1 MLWQTQGIDTMI
13 RQAIRK
19 GVAVALVVAG
29 LCSTAT
35 DRAWSDTTASDAES
49 LRAVTLLFR
58 HSIVSPKFTAPKL
71 KAEWPMGLRQLTA
84 LGIREMYDT
93 GQDLRRKYVDDL
105 GFVSGSYK
113 PSEIYVRGSNTDRSL
128 QSAQLLMLGLFPLGT
143 GPDRAAYGKSL
154 EPAPAAGLAFNPV
167 PVHSVAL
174 ADDWVLRPY
183 TGKAN
188 CKRYKKFVKALPK
201 TKLYREQGEKYRD
214 LLRRASSAT
223 GMYENED
230 PNKILYS
237 INEINEVL
245 GASVQHNFPVPPE
258 ISDQDLRMIAELSD
272 WNYHHQFLGKGV
284 GKLMGGGFLSELVGN
299 FTAVAKGD
307 PRGRKFSLY
316 AGHQRT
322 VLGVEAAL
330 GIETARTTS
339 PLFGGRVPPPA
350 TYYAFE
356 LHEPTKGA
364 FAVRLRFNAK
374 DGEQVVPIPG
384 CKGQICA
391 FDDFVGMASEMVPE
405 NWREACKG

>member
-1 MLWQTQGIDTMI
+1 MNSRAL
-13 RQAIRK
+13 RK
-19 GVAVALVVAG
+19 GVTVALVVVG
-29 LCSTAT
+29 LCGVTHGQ
-35 DRAWSDTTASDAES
+35 AWSESAEDADS

-58 HSIVSPKFTAPKL
+58 HSIVSPKYTAPKV

-93 GQDLRRKYVDDL
+93 GQALRRRYVDEL
-105 GFVSGSYK
+105 GFISGSYQ

-143 GPDRAAYGKSL
+143 GPDPAVYDKSL

-174 ADDWVLRPY
+174 ENDWVLRPY
-183 TGKAN
+183 TSKTN

-201 TKLYREQGEKYRD
+201 TKVYREQGDTYRD
-214 LLRRASSAT
+214 LLRLASSAT

-237 INEINEVL
+237 INEIYEVL
-245 GASVQHNFPVPPE
+245 AASVQHNFPIPPE
-258 ISDQDLRMIAELSD
+258 ISDQDLQKIGELSD
-272 WNYHHQFLGKGV
+272 WNYHNQFLGKGV
-284 GKLMGGGFLSELVGN
+284 GQLMGSGFLSELTDN
-299 FTAVAKGD
+299 FSALAEGD

-330 GIETARTTS
+330 GIETARTEG

-356 LHEPTKGA
+356 LHEPRKGR
-364 FAVRLRFNAK
+364 FAVRLAFNGK
-374 DGEQVVPIPG
+374 DGEQAIPIPG
-384 CKGQICA
+384 CGGQMCA
-391 FDDFVGMASEMVPE
+391 FGDFAGMVSKMVPR

>member
-1 MLWQTQGIDTMI
+1 MKA
-13 RQAIRK
+13 RAIRK
-19 GVAVALVVAG
+19 GISVFLLVVA
-29 LCSTAT
+29 LCGAPTVQAQADTA
-35 DRAWSDTTASDAES
+35 AGDAKT
-49 LRAVTLLFR
+49 LRGVTLLFR
-58 HSIVSPKFTAPKL
+58 HSIVSPKYTAPKI

-93 GQDLRRKYVDDL
+93 GQELRRKYVHEL
-105 GFVSGSYK
+105 GFISGGYL

-143 GPDRAAYGKSL
+143 GPDPAIYDESL

-174 ADDWVLRPY
+174 EDDVVLRPY

-201 TKLYREQGEKYRD
+201 SKLYREQGEKYRD
-214 LLRRASSAT
+214 LLRLASSAT
-223 GMYENED
+223 GMYEGED

-237 INEINEVL
+237 INEIYEVL
-245 GASVQHNFPVPPE
+245 AASVQHNFPIPPE
-258 ISDQDLRMIAELSD
+258 ISDKDLKMIGELSD
-272 WNYHHQFLGKGV
+272 WNYHNQFLGKGI
-284 GKLMGGGFLSELVGN
+284 GQLMGSGFLGELTDNFSALAEGN
-299 FTAVAKGD
+299 

-330 GIETARTTS
+330 GIETARTQG

-356 LHEPTKGA
+356 LQEPAKGR
-364 FAVRLRFNAK
+364 FAVRLTFNGK
-374 DGEQVVPIPG
+374 DGAEAIPIPG
-384 CKGQICA
+384 CDGQVCA
-391 FDDFVGMASEMVPE
+391 FDQFAEMVSKMTPN

>member
-1 MLWQTQGIDTMI
+1 MN
-13 RQAIRK
+13 RHAIRR
-19 GVAVALVVAG
+19 GITVALVVVGLYGVAAG
-29 LCSTAT
+29 QAWLQTA
-35 DRAWSDTTASDAES
+35 ASGEDS

-58 HSIVSPKFTAPKL
+58 HSIVSPKYTAAKV
-71 KAEWPMGLRQLTA
+71 KADWPMGLRQLTA

-93 GQDLRRKYVDDL
+93 GQALRQRYVEEL
-105 GFVSGSYK
+105 GFISGSYR

-143 GPDRAAYGKSL
+143 GPDPGIYGRSL

-174 ADDWVLRPY
+174 EDDWVLRPY

-201 TKLYREQGEKYRD
+201 TKLYRKQGDKYRD
-214 LLRRASSAT
+214 ILRLASTAT

-230 PNKILYS
+230 PNKILYA
-237 INEINEVL
+237 INEIYEVL
-245 GASVQHNFPVPPE
+245 AASVQHNFPIPPE
-258 ISDQDLRMIAELSD
+258 ISEQDLQRIGELSD
-272 WNYHHQFLGKGV
+272 WNYHNQFLGKGV
-284 GKLMGGGFLSELVGN
+284 GRLMGGGFLSELVGN
-299 FTAVAKGD
+299 FTALTEGD

-330 GIETARTTS
+330 GIETARTTG
-339 PLFGGRVPPPA
+339 PLFKGRVPPPA

-356 LHEPTKGA
+356 LHEPTEGS
-364 FAVRLRFNAK
+364 FAVRLKFNAK
-374 DGEQVVPIPG
+374 DGERIIPVPG
-384 CKGQICA
+384 CQGQMCT
-391 FDDFVGMASEMVPE
+391 FDEFAGLASEMVPR

>member
-1 MLWQTQGIDTMI
+1 MN
-13 RQAIRK
+13 RQAVRK
-19 GVAVALVVAG
+19 GITVVLVAVG
-29 LCSTAT
+29 LWSAPGGQA
-35 DRAWSDTTASDAES
+35 RSDTAASDAET

-58 HSIVSPKFTAPKL
+58 HSIVSPKFTAPKT

-93 GQDLRRKYVDDL
+93 GQELRRKYVDEL
-105 GFVSGSYK
+105 GFISGSYQ

-143 GPDRAAYGKSL
+143 GPDPAIYDESL

-174 ADDWVLRPY
+174 ENDWVLRPY

-188 CKRYKKFVKALPK
+188 CQRYKKFVKALPK
-201 TKLYREQGEKYRD
+201 SKLYREQGEKYRD
-214 LLRRASSAT
+214 LLRLASSAT
-223 GMYENED
+223 GMYEGED

-245 GASVQHNFPVPPE
+245 SASVQHNFPIPPE
-258 ISDQDLRMIAELSD
+258 ISEKDLQMIGELSD
-272 WNYHHQFLGKGV
+272 WNYHNQFLGKGV
-284 GKLMGGGFLSELVGN
+284 GQLMGSGFLGELAGN
-299 FTAVAKGD
+299 FSALAGGE

-330 GIETARTTS
+330 GIETARTRGA
-339 PLFGGRVPPPA
+339 LFGGRVPPPA

-356 LHEPTKGA
+356 LHEPAEGR
-364 FAVRLRFNAK
+364 FAVRLTFNGK
-374 DGEQVVPIPG
+374 DGAQAIPIPG
-384 CKGQICA
+384 CEGRMCG
-391 FDDFVGMASEMVPE
+391 FEDFRTLVSKVVPK
-405 NWREACKG
+405 NWRQACKG

>member
-1 MLWQTQGIDTMI
+1 MN
-13 RQAIRK
+13 RQAVQK
-19 GVAVALVVAG
+19 GITSALVVVG
-29 LCSTAT
+29 LYGAAT
-35 DRAWSDTTASDAES
+35 GQAWSGTAVNSEDS

-58 HSIVSPKFTAPKL
+58 HSIVSPKYIAPKV

-93 GQDLRRKYVDDL
+93 GQALRRKYVDEL
-105 GFVSGSYK
+105 GLISGGYQ

-143 GPDRAAYGKSL
+143 GPDPALYDESL

-174 ADDWVLRPY
+174 EDDWVLRPY

-188 CKRYKKFVKALPK
+188 CKRYKSFVKALPN
-201 TKLYREQGEKYRD
+201 TKLYREQGDNYRD
-214 LLRRASSAT
+214 LLRLASSAT
-223 GMYENED
+223 GMYENEN

-237 INEINEVL
+237 INEIYEVL
-245 GASVQHNFPVPPE
+245 AASLQHNFPIPPE
-258 ISDQDLRMIAELSD
+258 ISEQDLRMIGALSD
-272 WNYHHQFLGKGV
+272 WNYHNQFLGKGV
-284 GKLMGGGFLSELVGN
+284 GKLMGGGFLGELVGN
-299 FTAVAKGD
+299 FIAVAKGD

-330 GIETARTTS
+330 GIETARTKG
-339 PLFGGRVPPPA
+339 PLFSGRVPPPA

-356 LHEPTKGA
+356 LHEPAEGR
-364 FAVRLRFNAK
+364 FEVRLKFNAK
-374 DGEQVVPIPG
+374 GGEQVIPVPG
-384 CKGQICA
+384 CGGQMCA
-391 FDDFVGMASEMVPE
+391 FDDFIRTTSEMVPK
-405 NWREACKG
+405 NWRELCQG